1 MSINK
6 TNDEINGID
15 EEINKAIST
24 ISELEEWI
32 KELSNDKGIIRIE
45 KKSPIKDKFHQLHKE
60 VQSLTQS
67 LTELGILDE
76 EDL

>member
-1 MSINK
+1 MSTNK
-6 TNDEINGID
+6 TNDEISTID

-32 KELSNDKGIIRIE
+32 KELSNDEGIIRIE
-45 KKSPIKDKFHQLHKE
+45 KESPIKSKFSQLHME
-60 VQSLTQS
+60 VQSLTKS
-67 LTELGILDE
+67 LTELGILDG